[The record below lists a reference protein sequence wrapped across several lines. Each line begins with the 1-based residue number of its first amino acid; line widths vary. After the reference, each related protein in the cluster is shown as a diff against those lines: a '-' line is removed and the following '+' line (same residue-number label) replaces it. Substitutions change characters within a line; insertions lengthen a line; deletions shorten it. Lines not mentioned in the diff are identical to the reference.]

1 MDLLFF
7 WKWINKWDLILFG
20 FNCLE
25 EDELDILNHGVKNI
39 VVGLFWCAS
48 QRNGIGVIERHG
60 TEVDLS
66 VGFLHDEVL
75 GIINLVMLIYRII
88 IMDKK
93 QRLVLMCLFD
103 LLV

>member
-7 WKWINKWDLILFG
+7 REWLDEWDLILFG
-20 FNCLE
+20 FDGFE
-25 EDELDILNHGVKNI
+25 EDELDVLNHGIKN
-39 VVGLFWCAS
+39 VVLGLFWGTS
-48 QRNGIGVIERHG
+48 QRHSIGVVERHG

-88 IMDKK
+88 IMDKNN
-93 QRLVLMCLFD
+93 D
-103 LLV
+103 